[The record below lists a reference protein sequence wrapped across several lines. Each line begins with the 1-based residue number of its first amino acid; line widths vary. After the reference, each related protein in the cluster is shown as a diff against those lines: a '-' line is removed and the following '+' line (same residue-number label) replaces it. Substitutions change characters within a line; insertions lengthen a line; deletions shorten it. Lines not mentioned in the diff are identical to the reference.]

1 MGNTMKAF
9 ILFIF
14 FSVVC
19 ISQQKIVDSKVI
31 EATVFKDRA
40 MVTRSAD
47 VNLQNE
53 ENTIIFSSLT
63 TDIKDESV
71 RISATGKGEIK
82 IVDVKV
88 ERKFT
93 TEIRKDDINVL
104 QKKIDALKAEMQVA
118 YDQIAIYESKK
129 QFIESLK
136 AESVKYA
143 NQKIL
148 SSTNSTKEWNDIL
161 NFVDNNLKEIF
172 SGIREQT
179 AKRSK
184 LDEEIKTL
192 QLTIN
197 QSQGVEQKNYKEIIV
212 KVESSQNT
220 KADIRASYIVNS
232 ASWYP
237 IYDAR
242 VDSKSKQVE
251 LDFFGMVHQST
262 GEDWKD
268 IKLTFSTAD
277 PLSVKSLP
285 VLEPW
290 FVDVNPLLYNNTRTS
305 RLDETLV
312 QVGGYSATYDQNW
325 GLPNGIGAIAGYITD
340 AATGEPLVGANVV
353 VNGTTTGS
361 ATDINGKYYLAN
373 IHSGYATIKV
383 SYIGYQPTN
392 INVEI
397 KAKHIANL
405 NIPLQPSDFA
415 LEEVVIT
422 GNKPLVHKD
431 MTSST
436 RVIGDDENGYN
447 IQPPIY
453 SDVKAKEISTTFEIN
468 TKNTIP
474 SDNSSHK
481 VTIAIN
487 NLPIDFSYTSIP
499 KVLEKVYVKGKSVN
513 KNDYPLLEGEI
524 NIFVDNEFVNR
535 TFLSTIVPTD
545 TLELALGID
554 ESIKCEKILKNKFVE
569 TKGLFSGSRM
579 VTYDYD
585 IKIVNNRKTAE
596 EISVFDQL
604 PISRN
609 EKIKT
614 ELLIPKDLEEKL
626 NDKKELRWDLKLNPG
641 ETKIIPLKFSIE
653 FPNNINIYGLE

>member
-1 MGNTMKAF
+1 MKKY
-9 ILFIF
+9 LLLLIF
-14 FSVVC
+14 SSMCFPQVKP
-19 ISQQKIVDSKVI
+19 IESKVI

-47 VNLQNE
+47 VNLQKD
-53 ENTIIFSSLT
+53 ENTIIFSELT

-71 RISATGKGEIK
+71 RISATGNGEIK
-82 IVDVKV
+82 ILDVKV

-93 TEIRKDDINVL
+93 TEIRKDDINGL
-104 QKKIDALKAEMQVA
+104 QKKIDALKSEMQVA
-118 YDQIAIYESKK
+118 SDQIAIYDSKK

-161 NFVDNNLKEIF
+161 SFVDNNLKEIF
-172 SGIREQT
+172 SGIREQS

-184 LDEEIKTL
+184 LDEEIKSI
-192 QLTIN
+192 QLTMN
-197 QSQGVEQKNYKEIIV
+197 QSQDIEQKNYKEIIV
-212 KVESSQNT
+212 KIDASQNT
-220 KADIRASYIVNS
+220 KAEIQASYIVNS
-232 ASWYP
+232 AGWYP

-285 VLEPW
+285 KLDPW
-290 FVDVNPLLYNNTRTS
+290 FVDVNPLPYNNNLRNS
-305 RLDETLV
+305 RSNETQF

-325 GLPNGIGAIAGYITD
+325 GLPNGVGAITGYITD

-353 VNGTTTGS
+353 INGTAIGS
-361 ATDINGKYYLAN
+361 ATDVTGKYYIASVN
-373 IHSGYATIKV
+373 SGTYNVKV
-383 SYIGYQPTN
+383 AYIGYETISVN
-392 INVEI
+392 LEI

-405 NIPLQPSDFA
+405 NIPLQQSDLA

-422 GNKPLVHKD
+422 GNKPLIQKS

-436 RVIGDDENGYN
+436 SIISSDETGYS
-447 IQPPIY
+447 IQPPIF
-453 SDVKAKEISTTFEIN
+453 SDVKAKDISTTFEIN

-474 SDNSSHK
+474 SDNSTHK

-499 KVLEKVYVKGKSVN
+499 KTLEKVYVKGKVAN

-524 NIFVDNEFVNR
+524 NIFVDNDFVNR
-535 TFLSTIVPTD
+535 TFLNTVVPTD

-569 TKGLFSGSRM
+569 SKGLFDGSKM
-579 VTYDYD
+579 ITYDYE
-585 IKIVNNRKTAE
+585 IKITNNRKTAE
-596 EISVFDQL
+596 DISILDQL

-614 ELLIPKDLEEKL
+614 ELLIPKDLAEKL
-626 NDKKELRWDLKLNPG
+626 NDKKELKWDLKLNPG
-641 ETKIIPLKFSIE
+641 ETKIIPLKFTIE
-653 FPNNINIYGLE
+653 FPNNINVYGLE

>member
-1 MGNTMKAF
+1 MKKY
-9 ILFIF
+9 LLLLIF
-14 FSVVC
+14 SSMCFPQVKP
-19 ISQQKIVDSKVI
+19 IESKVI

-47 VNLQNE
+47 VNLQKD
-53 ENTIIFSSLT
+53 ENTIIFSELT

-71 RISATGKGEIK
+71 RISAIGNGEIK
-82 IVDVKV
+82 ILDVKV

-93 TEIRKDDINVL
+93 TEIRKDDINAL
-104 QKKIDALKAEMQVA
+104 QKKIDALKSEMQVA
-118 YDQIAIYESKK
+118 SDQIAIYDSKK

-161 NFVDNNLKEIF
+161 SFVDNNLKEIF
-172 SGIREQT
+172 SGIREQS

-184 LDEEIKTL
+184 LDEEIKSI
-192 QLTIN
+192 QLTMN
-197 QSQGVEQKNYKEIIV
+197 QSQDIEQKNYKEIIV
-212 KVESSQNT
+212 KIDASQNT
-220 KADIRASYIVNS
+220 KAEIQASYIVNS

-285 VLEPW
+285 KLDPW
-290 FVDVNPLLYNNTRTS
+290 FVDVNPLPYNNNLRNS
-305 RLDETLV
+305 RSNETQF

-325 GLPNGIGAIAGYITD
+325 GLPNGVGALIGYITD

-353 VNGTTTGS
+353 INGTAIGS
-361 ATDINGKYYLAN
+361 ATDVTGKYYIASVN
-373 IHSGYATIKV
+373 SGTYNVKV
-383 SYIGYQPTN
+383 AYIGYETISVN
-392 INVEI
+392 LEI

-405 NIPLQPSDFA
+405 NIPLQQSDLA

-422 GNKPLVHKD
+422 GNKPLIQKS

-436 RVIGDDENGYN
+436 SIISSDETGYS
-447 IQPPIY
+447 IQPPIF
-453 SDVKAKEISTTFEIN
+453 SDVKAKDISTTFEIN

-474 SDNSSHK
+474 SDNSTHK

-499 KVLEKVYVKGKSVN
+499 KTLEKVYVKGKVAN

-524 NIFVDNEFVNR
+524 NIFVDNDFVNR
-535 TFLSTIVPTD
+535 TFLNTVVPTD

-569 TKGLFSGSRM
+569 SKGLFDGSKM
-579 VTYDYD
+579 ITYDYE
-585 IKIVNNRKTAE
+585 IKITNNRKTAE
-596 EISVFDQL
+596 DISILDQL

-614 ELLIPKDLEEKL
+614 ELLIPKDLAEKL
-626 NDKKELRWDLKLNPG
+626 NDKKELKWDLKLNPG
-641 ETKIIPLKFSIE
+641 ETKIIPLKFTIE
-653 FPNNINIYGLE
+653 FPNNINVYGLE

>member
-1 MGNTMKAF
+1 MKKYF
-9 ILFIF
+9 L
-14 FSVVC
+14 SL
-19 ISQQKIVDSKVI
+19 IVSAVSLAQLKPVESKVI

-47 VNLQNE
+47 VNLLKD
-53 ENTIIFSSLT
+53 ENTIIFSELT

-71 RISATGKGEIK
+71 RISATGNGEIK
-82 IVDVKV
+82 ILDVKV

-93 TEIRKDDINVL
+93 TEIRKESSNEL
-104 QKKIDALKAEMQVA
+104 QKKIDDLKSEMLIA
-118 YDQIAIYESKK
+118 SDQIAIYDSKK

-161 NFVDNNLKEIF
+161 SFVDKNLKEIY
-172 SGIREQT
+172 SGIREQA
-179 AKRSK
+179 AKRSR
-184 LDEEIKTL
+184 LEEEIKAI
-192 QLTIN
+192 QLTMNHSKDI
-197 QSQGVEQKNYKEIIV
+197 EQKNYKEIIV
-212 KVESSQNT
+212 KISASQNT
-220 KADIRASYIVNS
+220 KAEIQASYIVNS

-285 VLEPW
+285 KLDPW
-290 FVDVNPLLYNNTRTS
+290 FVDVAPLPYSNNIYIRGGRS
-305 RLDETLV
+305 DETEV

-325 GLPNGIGAIAGYITD
+325 GLPKGMGAITGYITD
-340 AATGEPLVGANVV
+340 AASGEPLIGANVV
-353 VNGTTTGS
+353 INGTSIGS
-361 ATDINGKYYLAN
+361 ASDINGKYYIPNVN
-373 IHSGYATIKV
+373 IGTYNIKI
-383 SYIGYQPTN
+383 SYIGYKNVSAN
-392 INVEI
+392 INVREKNI
-397 KAKHIANL
+397 VNMNVPLSADNL
-405 NIPLQPSDFA
+405 VLD
-415 LEEVVIT
+415 EVVVVT
-422 GNKPLVHKD
+422 GDKYFEQK
-431 MTSST
+431 ST
-436 RVIGDDENGYN
+436 NTVKVTNSNMQNEI
-447 IQPPIY
+447 IY
-453 SDVKAKEISTTFEIN
+453 SDVKAKDISTTFVIN

-474 SDNSSHK
+474 SDNSTHK

-499 KVLEKVYVKGKSVN
+499 KILPKVYVKGKATN

-524 NIFVDNEFVNR
+524 NIFVDNDFVNR
-535 TFLSTIVPTD
+535 TFLNTVVPTD

-554 ESIKCEKILKNKFVE
+554 ESIKCEKILKNKFAE
-569 TKGLFSGSRM
+569 SKGLFDGSKM
-579 VTYDYD
+579 VTYDYE
-585 IKIVNNRKTAE
+585 IKITNNRKTAE
-596 EISVFDQL
+596 DISVYDQL
-604 PISRN
+604 PITRN

-626 NDKKELRWDLKLNPG
+626 NDKKELKWDLKLNPG
-641 ETKIIPLKFSIE
+641 ETKIIPLKFTVE
-653 FPNNINIYGLE
+653 FPNNISVYGLE

>member
-1 MGNTMKAF
+1 MKTF
-9 ILFIF
+9 LLFLTV
-14 FSVVC
+14 SVIVLA
-19 ISQQKIVDSKVI
+19 QEKTVDSKVI

-40 MVTRSAD
+40 MVTRAAEI
-47 VNLQNE
+47 NLLKG
-53 ENTIIFSSLT
+53 ENQIKLSQLT

-71 RISATGKGEIK
+71 RISATGYGEIK
-82 IVDVKV
+82 ILDVKV

-93 TEIRKDDINVL
+93 TEIRKDEINAL
-104 QKKIDALKAEMQVA
+104 QKKLDALKTEIMVA
-118 YDQIAIYESKK
+118 TDQIAIYDSKK

-161 NFVDNNLKEIF
+161 NFVDNNLKEIY
-172 SGIREQT
+172 SGIREQS

-197 QSQGVEQKNYKEIIV
+197 QSQGVEQKNYKEIII
-212 KVESSQNT
+212 KIESSQNT
-220 KADIRASYIVNS
+220 KADVQASYIVNS

-242 VDSKSKQVE
+242 VDSKTKQVE

-285 VLEPW
+285 KLDPW
-290 FVDVNPLLYNNTRTS
+290 FVDANPLPYNNINIRGG
-305 RLDETLV
+305 RYDETEV
-312 QVGGYSATYDQNW
+312 QIGGYSATYDQNW
-325 GLPNGIGAIAGYITD
+325 GLPNGMGAISGYVTD
-340 AATGEPLVGANVV
+340 AETGEALIGANVV
-353 VNGTTTGS
+353 INGSTIGS
-361 ATDINGKYYLAN
+361 ATDVNGKYYLAN
-373 IHSGYATIKV
+373 INSGYAAIKV
-383 SYIGYQPTN
+383 SYIGYQSAN

-405 NIPLQPSDFA
+405 NIPLQSSFA
-415 LEEVVIT
+415 VDEVVVVSEQPT
-422 GNKPLVHKD
+422 VYKSNTTVSLQSGVVQN
-431 MTSST
+431 
-436 RVIGDDENGYN
+436 NN
-447 IQPPIY
+447 IPIY
-453 SDVKAKEISTTFEIN
+453 SDVKAKDISTTFEIN
-468 TKNTIP
+468 AKNTIP

-481 VTIAIN
+481 ITIAMN

-499 KVLEKVYVKGKSVN
+499 KVLEKVYVKGKVAN

-524 NIFVDNEFVNR
+524 NIFVDNDFVNR
-535 TFLSTIVPTD
+535 TFLNTIVPTD

-554 ESIKCEKILKNKFVE
+554 ESIKCEKILKNRFIE
-569 TKGLFSGSRM
+569 SKGLFNSSRLI
-579 VTYDYD
+579 TYDYE
-585 IKIVNNRKTAE
+585 IKIVNNRKTSE
-596 EISVFDQL
+596 EISIYDQL

-614 ELLIPKDLEEKL
+614 ELIIPKDMEEKL
-626 NDKKELRWDLKLNPG
+626 NDKKELKWDIKLNAG
-641 ETKIIPLKFSIE
+641 ETKIIPLKFTIE
-653 FPNNINIYGLE
+653 FPNNVNVYGLE

>member
-1 MGNTMKAF
+1 MKKYF
-9 ILFIF
+9 LFL
-14 FSVVC
+14 
-19 ISQQKIVDSKVI
+19 IVSAVSLAQLKPVESKVI

-47 VNLQNE
+47 VNLLKD
-53 ENTIIFSSLT
+53 ENTIIFSELT

-71 RISATGKGEIK
+71 RISATGNGEIK
-82 IVDVKV
+82 ILDVKV

-93 TEIRKDDINVL
+93 TEIRKESSNEL
-104 QKKIDALKAEMQVA
+104 QKKIDDLKSEMLIA
-118 YDQIAIYESKK
+118 SDQIAIYDSKK

-161 NFVDNNLKEIF
+161 SFVDKNLKEIY
-172 SGIREQT
+172 SGIREQA
-179 AKRSK
+179 AKRSR
-184 LDEEIKTL
+184 LEEEIKAI
-192 QLTIN
+192 QLTMNHSKDI
-197 QSQGVEQKNYKEIIV
+197 EQKNYKEIIV
-212 KVESSQNT
+212 KISASQNT
-220 KADIRASYIVNS
+220 KAEIQASYIVNS

-285 VLEPW
+285 KLDPW
-290 FVDVNPLLYNNTRTS
+290 FVDVAPLPYNNNIYIRGGRS
-305 RLDETLV
+305 DETEV

-325 GLPNGIGAIAGYITD
+325 GLPKGMGAITGYITD
-340 AATGEPLVGANVV
+340 AASGEPLIGANVV
-353 VNGTTTGS
+353 INGTSIGS
-361 ATDINGKYYLAN
+361 ASDINGKYYIPNVN
-373 IHSGYATIKV
+373 IGTYNIKI
-383 SYIGYQPTN
+383 SYIGYKNVSAN
-392 INVEI
+392 INVREKNI
-397 KAKHIANL
+397 VNMNVPLSADNL
-405 NIPLQPSDFA
+405 VLD
-415 LEEVVIT
+415 EVVVVT
-422 GNKPLVHKD
+422 GDKYFEQK
-431 MTSST
+431 ST
-436 RVIGDDENGYN
+436 NTVKVTNSNMQNEI
-447 IQPPIY
+447 IY
-453 SDVKAKEISTTFEIN
+453 SDVKAKDISTTFVIN

-474 SDNSSHK
+474 SDNSTHK

-499 KVLEKVYVKGKSVN
+499 KILPKVYVKGKATN

-524 NIFVDNEFVNR
+524 NIFVDNDFVNR
-535 TFLSTIVPTD
+535 TFLNTVVPTD

-554 ESIKCEKILKNKFVE
+554 ESIKCEKILKNKFAE
-569 TKGLFSGSRM
+569 SKGLFDGSKM
-579 VTYDYD
+579 VTYDYE
-585 IKIVNNRKTAE
+585 IKITNNRKTAE
-596 EISVFDQL
+596 DISVYDQL
-604 PISRN
+604 PITRN

-626 NDKKELRWDLKLNPG
+626 NDKKELKWDLKLNPG
-641 ETKIIPLKFSIE
+641 ETKIIPLKFTVE
-653 FPNNINIYGLE
+653 FPNNISVYGLE

>member
-1 MGNTMKAF
+1 MKKY
-9 ILFIF
+9 ILLLFVSSICF
-14 FSVVC
+14 AQ
-19 ISQQKIVDSKVI
+19 IKPIESKVI

-47 VNLQNE
+47 ANLQKD
-53 ENTIIFSSLT
+53 ENTIVFSNLT

-71 RISATGKGEIK
+71 RISAAGNGEIK
-82 IVDVKV
+82 ILDVKV

-93 TEIRKDDINVL
+93 TEIRKESTNEL
-104 QKKIDALKAEMQVA
+104 QKKIDALKTEMQVA
-118 YDQIAIYESKK
+118 TDQIAIYDSKK

-148 SSTNSTKEWNDIL
+148 SSTNSTKEWKDIL
-161 NFVDNNLKEIF
+161 NFVDNNLKEIY
-172 SGIREQT
+172 SGIREQS

-184 LDEEIKTL
+184 IDEEIKAI
-192 QLTIN
+192 QLTLN
-197 QSQGVEQKNYKEIIV
+197 QSKDIEQKNYKVIIV
-212 KVESSQNT
+212 KINASQNT
-220 KADIRASYIVNS
+220 KAEIQASYIVNS

-237 IYDAR
+237 VYDAR

-251 LDFFGMVHQST
+251 LSLFGMIQQST

-285 VLEPW
+285 KLDPW
-290 FVDVNPLLYNNTRTS
+290 FLDVNPLPYNNSNNTRGG
-305 RLDETLV
+305 RIEDVEI

-325 GLPNGIGAIAGYITD
+325 GLPKGIGAIAGYVTD
-340 AATGEPLVGANVV
+340 AETGEPLIGANVV
-353 VNGTTTGS
+353 LNGTSIGS
-361 ATDINGKYYLAN
+361 ASDVNGKYYIPNLNVGTYN
-373 IHSGYATIKV
+373 IKIA
-383 SYIGYQPTN
+383 YIGYNSVNVN
-392 INVEI
+392 INIIEKNVT
-397 KAKHIANL
+397 NL
-405 NIPLQPSDFA
+405 NIPLSLADISVD
-415 LEEVVIT
+415 EIVVT
-422 GNKPLVHKD
+422 GNKPLIEK
-431 MTSST
+431 SST
-436 RVIGDDENGYN
+436 NSVRIVDSDLQGGI
-447 IQPPIY
+447 IY
-453 SDVKAKEISTTFEIN
+453 SDVKAKDISTTFEIN

-474 SDNSSHK
+474 SDNSAHK

-499 KVLEKVYVKGKSVN
+499 KVLPKVYVKGKVAN

-524 NIFVDNEFVNR
+524 NIFVDNDFVNR
-535 TFLSTIVPTD
+535 TFLNTIVPTD

-569 TKGLFSGSRM
+569 AKGLFDGSKM
-579 VTYDYD
+579 ITYDYE
-585 IKIVNNRKTAE
+585 IKITNNRKTTE
-596 EISVFDQL
+596 DIFVLDQL

-614 ELLIPKDLEEKL
+614 ELLIPKELEEKL
-626 NDKKELRWDLKLNPG
+626 NDKKELKWELKLNAG
-641 ETKIIPLKFSIE
+641 ETKIIPLKFTIE
-653 FPNNINIYGLE
+653 YPNNVSVYGLE

>member
-1 MGNTMKAF
+1 MKKYF
-9 ILFIF
+9 LFL
-14 FSVVC
+14 
-19 ISQQKIVDSKVI
+19 IVSAVSLAQLKPVESKVI

-47 VNLQNE
+47 VNLLKD
-53 ENTIIFSSLT
+53 ENTIIFSELT

-71 RISATGKGEIK
+71 RISATGNGEIK
-82 IVDVKV
+82 ILDVKV

-93 TEIRKDDINVL
+93 TEIRKESSNEL
-104 QKKIDALKAEMQVA
+104 QKKIDDLKSEMLIA
-118 YDQIAIYESKK
+118 SDQIAIYDSKK

-161 NFVDNNLKEIF
+161 SFVDKNLKEIY
-172 SGIREQT
+172 SGIREQA
-179 AKRSK
+179 AKRSR
-184 LDEEIKTL
+184 LEEEIKAI
-192 QLTIN
+192 QLTMNHSKDI
-197 QSQGVEQKNYKEIIV
+197 EQKNYKEIIV
-212 KVESSQNT
+212 KISASQNT
-220 KADIRASYIVNS
+220 KAEIQASYIVNS

-285 VLEPW
+285 KLDPW
-290 FVDVNPLLYNNTRTS
+290 FVDVAPLPYSNNIYIRGGRS
-305 RLDETLV
+305 DETEV

-325 GLPNGIGAIAGYITD
+325 GLPKGMGAITGYITD
-340 AATGEPLVGANVV
+340 AASGEPLIGANVV
-353 VNGTTTGS
+353 INGTSIGS
-361 ATDINGKYYLAN
+361 ASDINGKYYIPNVN
-373 IHSGYATIKV
+373 IGTYNIKI
-383 SYIGYQPTN
+383 SYIGYKNASAN
-392 INVEI
+392 INVREKNI
-397 KAKHIANL
+397 VNMNVPLSADNL
-405 NIPLQPSDFA
+405 VLD
-415 LEEVVIT
+415 EVVVVT
-422 GNKPLVHKD
+422 GDKYFEQK
-431 MTSST
+431 ST
-436 RVIGDDENGYN
+436 NTVKVTNSNMQNEI
-447 IQPPIY
+447 IY
-453 SDVKAKEISTTFEIN
+453 SDVKAKDISTTFVIN

-474 SDNSSHK
+474 SDNSTHK

-499 KVLEKVYVKGKSVN
+499 KILPKVYVKGKATN

-524 NIFVDNEFVNR
+524 NIFVDNDFVNR
-535 TFLSTIVPTD
+535 TFLNTVVPTD

-554 ESIKCEKILKNKFVE
+554 ESIKCEKILKNKFAE
-569 TKGLFSGSRM
+569 AKGLFDGSKM
-579 VTYDYD
+579 ITYDYE
-585 IKIVNNRKTAE
+585 IKITNNRKTAE
-596 EISVFDQL
+596 DISVYDQL
-604 PISRN
+604 PITRN

-626 NDKKELRWDLKLNPG
+626 NDKKELKWDLKLNPG
-641 ETKIIPLKFSIE
+641 ETKIIPLKFTVE
-653 FPNNINIYGLE
+653 FPNNISVYGLE

>member
-1 MGNTMKAF
+1 MGDTMKAF
-9 ILFIF
+9 ILFLL
-14 FSVVC
+14 FSFV
-19 ISQQKIVDSKVI
+19 IIAQQKTVDSKVI

-40 MVTRSAD
+40 MVTRSSD
-47 VNLQNE
+47 VNLQKE
-53 ENTIIFSSLT
+53 ENIIVFSNLT

-71 RISATGKGEIK
+71 RISATGGGEIK

-93 TEIRKDDINVL
+93 TEIRKDDINAL

-161 NFVDNNLKEIF
+161 NFVDNNLKEIY
-172 SGIREQT
+172 SGIREQST
-179 AKRSK
+179 KRSK

-212 KVESSQNT
+212 KIESSQNT
-220 KADIRASYIVNS
+220 KAEIQASYIVNS

-262 GEDWKD
+262 GEDWEN

-277 PLSVKSLP
+277 PLTVKSLP
-285 VLEPW
+285 VLAPW
-290 FVDVNPLLYNNTRTS
+290 FVDINPLPYNNTRSS
-305 RLDETLV
+305 RLDEIQV
-312 QVGGYSATYDQNW
+312 QVGGYSAMYEENW
-325 GLPNGIGAIAGYITD
+325 GLPNGVGAITGYITD

-353 VNGTTTGS
+353 INGTSIGS
-361 ATDINGKYYLAN
+361 ATDVNGKYYIAN
-373 IHSGYATIKV
+373 INSGYTTIKV

-405 NIPLQPSDFA
+405 NVPLQQSDLA
-415 LEEVVIT
+415 LEEVVVVT
-422 GNKPLVHKD
+422 GNQPLIQKSNT
-431 MTSST
+431 TSMKIVDS
-436 RVIGDDENGYN
+436 ELSSNG
-447 IQPPIY
+447 IIY
-453 SDVKAKEISTTFEIN
+453 SDVKAKDISTTFEIN

-499 KVLEKVYVKGKSVN
+499 KILEKVYVKGKAVN
-513 KNDYPLLEGEI
+513 KNEYPLLEGEI

-596 EISVFDQL
+596 EISIFDQL

-626 NDKKELRWDLKLNPG
+626 NDKKELRWDLKLNAG

-653 FPNNINIYGLE
+653 FPNNVNVYGLE